1 MTWWCAARD
10 VAWTWTWQAYPGVW
24 LFVLAIGIGFAALVR
39 RLAPRHAPA
48 GAGAI
53 TTGQAAWFVVG
64 LVVLWLATDWPV
76 GALGA
81 GYLLSVHT
89 AQWILYTLVV
99 PPFLLLGVPE
109 WLPLAAGADTRLGKF
124 LRLLARPV
132 VALAIADAILLA
144 SHLPP
149 VVDGFRRTQFGSF
162 AVDLAWLVGGLAMW
176 WPVLAPN
183 PAISRVSYPWKI
195 GYLFLCTLVPIAPA
209 AFLTYSDFP
218 VYALYELAPRV
229 YDISAISDQQA
240 AGLLMKAVADPI
252 IWLAMAIVFFKWQR
266 VEEAADRAEREARRA
281 GQGGREAAGR
291 LFRRGGRAAGPLPL
305 RPP

>member
-24 LFVLAIGIGFAALVR
+24 LFVLAIGLGFAGLVR
-39 RLAPRHAPA
+39 RLAQQYSPA
-48 GAGAI
+48 GERAI
-53 TTGQAAWFVVG
+53 TPGQVGWFVVG
-64 LVVLWLATDWPV
+64 LAVLWLATDWPV

-99 PPFLLLGVPE
+99 PPFLLLGIPE
-109 WLPLAAGADTRLGKF
+109 WLPLAAGAGTRLGRF

-132 VALAIADAILLA
+132 VALIIADAILLA
-144 SHLPP
+144 THLPP

-195 GYLFLCTLVPIAPA
+195 GYLFLCTLVPIVPA

-229 YDISAISDQQA
+229 YDISAIADQQA

-266 VEEAADRAEREARRA
+266 VEEAADLAEREAREA
-281 GQGGREAAGR
+281 GQGGSGAAGQSKH
-291 LFRRGGRAAGPLPL
+291 
-305 RPP
+305 

>member
-24 LFVLAIGIGFAALVR
+24 LFVLGIAAGYYGLIR

-48 GAGAI
+48 GQPPLSAA
-53 TTGQAAWFVVG
+53 QVAWFSVG

-81 GYLLSVHT
+81 GYLLSVHS

-99 PPFLLLGVPE
+99 PPVLLLGVPD
-109 WLPLAAGADTRLGKF
+109 WLPLSAASASRTGRA
-124 LRLLARPV
+124 LRVLARPI
-132 VALAIADAILLA
+132 VALLITDAILLA

-162 AVDLAWLVGGLAMW
+162 TVDLAWLIGGLVMW

-183 PAISRVSYPWKI
+183 PTISRVSYPWKI
-195 GYLFLCTLVPIAPA
+195 GYLFLSTLVPIVPA
-209 AFLTYSDFP
+209 AFMTYADFP
-218 VYALYELAPRV
+218 LYSLYELAPRV
-229 YDISAISDQQA
+229 NGIAATTDQQA
-240 AGLLMKAVADPI
+240 AGLIMKAVADPI
-252 IWLAMAIVFFKWQR
+252 IWLAMAIVFFRWQR
-266 VEEAADRAEREARRA
+266 VEEAADRAERAAR
-281 GQGGREAAGR
+281 QVAAGA
-291 LFRRGGRAAGPLPL
+291 RG
-305 RPP
+305 

>member
-1 MTWWCAARD
+1 MTWWCSARD

-24 LFVLAIGIGFAALVR
+24 LFVLGLAVGFSALLR
-39 RLAPRHAPA
+39 ALAPRHAPPA
-48 GAGAI
+48 QPPLPASRV
-53 TTGQAAWFVVG
+53 AWFTAG
-64 LVVLWLATDWPV
+64 LLVLWLATDWPI

-109 WLPLAAGADTRLGKF
+109 WLPRAARAESRTGRA

-132 VALAIADAILLA
+132 VALLITDAILLA

-162 AVDLAWLVGGLAMW
+162 AVDLAWLIGGLAMW

-183 PAISRVSYPWKI
+183 PSISRVSYPWKI
-195 GYLFLCTLVPIAPA
+195 GYLFLGTIVPVVPA
-209 AFLTYSDFP
+209 AFLTYADYP

-229 YDISAISDQQA
+229 HNISAIADQQA
-240 AGLLMKAVADPI
+240 AGLIMKAVADPI
-252 IWLAMAIVFFKWQR
+252 VWFAMAVVFFRWQR
-266 VEEAADRAEREARRA
+266 VEATVDRAEREARRA
-281 GQGGREAAGR
+281 H
-291 LFRRGGRAAGPLPL
+291 
-305 RPP
+305 